1 MIYIIM
7 ASYPDTISTGGISDF
22 PAAHAYHSSV
32 HQQLNLDQSDNFY
45 NYMTGAQDCAPHLV
59 RDLTDEWGASVS
71 QPSYVD
77 ETVPRPI
84 CTDSTTGADA
94 TEIIEHLTAL
104 KLAISDNTSAEDSDS
119 QDPHIDLDDYMATH
133 DLAVS
138 LVILRNSLA
147 PTYVPRKIVVPKI
160 TRHFYTIED
169 TRRGQHKTLE
179 NFQKMLDERNN
190 KVSYPCDNIYSKIDG
205 LIEFFTVIKNAE
217 IYTKALYELR
227 ELTSASSKD
236 IIKKTERYNQ
246 IRDVKRSVNL
256 WGDDGILADEVFR
269 QQVKG
274 LMNDIP
280 MRDIEQDIA
289 FSRNINSMCAGL
301 LAGFANIPKLVAEL
315 VPKSASAETQQSAQ
329 SASSDSVTEQQSR
342 SLTVTVT
349 DPIGETPATEPSS
362 PYIPIIDD
370 PMTSIESENRMRH
383 VDMTRVVAAN
393 SFYSFFG
400 L

>member
-1 MIYIIM
+1 M
-7 ASYPDTISTGGISDF
+7 ASYPDTFSTGGISDF
-22 PAAHAYHSSV
+22 PAAQTYNSSV
-32 HQQLNLDQSDNFY
+32 IQQLNVNHSDNYY
-45 NYMTGAQDCAPHLV
+45 NYTTSAQDCAPHLV
-59 RDLTDEWGASVS
+59 RDLTVTDGSEWGAPVAATRATDI

-94 TEIIEHLTAL
+94 TEIIECLTAL
-104 KLAISDNTSAEDSDS
+104 KLAISDNTSGNGSDTDS
-119 QDPHIDLDDYMATH
+119 QDPHIDLDDYMAAH
-133 DLAVS
+133 DLAVR
-138 LVILRNSLA
+138 LLILKNSLA

-160 TRHFYTIED
+160 TRHFYTIAD

-179 NFQKMLDERNN
+179 NFQKMLDERSN
-190 KVSYPCDNIYSKIDG
+190 KVSYPCDNIYSKIDR

-246 IRDVKRSVNL
+246 IWDVKRSVDR
-256 WGDDGILADEVFR
+256 WGDDGILADDVFR

-280 MRDIEQDIA
+280 IRDIEQDIA
-289 FSRNINSMCAGL
+289 FSRNINSMCVGL
-301 LAGFANIPKLVAEL
+301 LEGFANIPKLVAEL
-315 VPKSASAETQQSAQ
+315 VPKSASGQ
-329 SASSDSVTEQQSR
+329 SASSDSEQQAR
-342 SLTVTVT
+342 GLT
-349 DPIGETPATEPSS
+349 ETEPEPSS
-362 PYIPIIDD
+362 QYIPVIDD
-370 PMTSIESENRMRH
+370 PMTSIETEDRIGR
-383 VDMTRVVAAN
+383 VDMTRVVGN